1 MGISVQYPRSIKE
14 IEKSHTI
21 EEILRLIL
29 FDNLYY
35 YPQNSYSP
43 DKLCE
48 NCKKIPITKQ
58 HQISG
63 NKFCLNCYN
72 SKKNV
77 FFEQVKNSIQTKE
90 FKFEG
95 KCIIND
101 KLYLG
106 NLESSYCK
114 DTLKKLGITHILM
127 TCYDMTPIFPDDFV
141 YENIEVNDYKYENI
155 LQYLVKGIEFIE
167 QSKICYV
174 HCRLGISRS
183 ATFVLAYV
191 MYKYR
196 VHLYKAMDYVFNKR
210 PKINPNEGFQIQ
222 LSDFDLI
229 LYHFEYDLDKCDNF
243 IKNYFEQRGI
253 LEIKEKDFLEKRF
266 EQKKKKE
273 LEKQKK
279 KNLNNNTANKVDAN
293 KEDLNKKDTNKE
305 DVNKGE
311 LKEKVA
317 NKEIINKEDLNK
329 KDLEKKNINKE
340 NISKDIAKI
349 ENEKNKTINEI
360 GQFDVNEEE
369 KLEE

>member
-1 MGISVQYPRSIKE
+1 MGISVYYPRSVPE
-14 IEKSHTI
+14 IEKPHTI

-35 YPQNSYSP
+35 YPQNYYSP

-48 NCKKIPITKQ
+48 NCQKIPITMQ

-72 SKKNV
+72 TKKNV
-77 FFEQVKNSIQTKE
+77 YFEQVKNSIQTKE

-95 KCIIND
+95 TCIIDD

-141 YENIEVNDYKYENI
+141 YENIEVNDNKNENI
-155 LQYLVKGIEFIE
+155 LQYLVKGIKFIE
-167 QSKICYV
+167 QSEICYV
-174 HCRLGISRS
+174 HCKLGISRS

-196 VHLYKAMDYVFNKR
+196 VHLFKAMDYVFNKR

-253 LEIKEKDFLEKRF
+253 L
-266 EQKKKKE
+266 
-273 LEKQKK
+273 
-279 KNLNNNTANKVDAN
+279 
-293 KEDLNKKDTNKE
+293 
-305 DVNKGE
+305 
-311 LKEKVA
+311 
-317 NKEIINKEDLNK
+317 
-329 KDLEKKNINKE
+329 
-340 NISKDIAKI
+340 
-349 ENEKNKTINEI
+349 
-360 GQFDVNEEE
+360 
-369 KLEE
+369 